1 MKCFIA
7 SHIVTFKI
15 IVQFYEFFSKSYLLY
30 FILILVYLICSFHL
44 FNTLFHNFIL
54 FIHFTGTFSRVFHI
68 YFLFCSFYVISHFF
82 WFAARTNCHDKN
94 SNFFAKTK
102 KRKKFAP
109 STSACTR
116 INFNANEFC
125 TNTKKKIPT
134 FFSSKGIFVPSFV
147 TFFNE
152 DNLFHKF

>member
-1 MKCFIA
+1 MKCLIA

-30 FILILVYLICSFHL
+30 FLLILLICSFHI
-44 FNTLFHNFIL
+44 FNTLFHNLKL

-94 SNFFAKTK
+94 SNFLQK
-102 KRKKFAP
+102 KRKKI
-109 STSACTR
+109 C
-116 INFNANEFC
+116 ANYFFFF
-125 TNTKKKIPT
+125 TLLQKKK
-134 FFSSKGIFVPSFV
+134 KK
-147 TFFNE
+147 
-152 DNLFHKF
+152 NLRHLLLLAPE

>member
-30 FILILVYLICSFHL
+30 FLLILLICSFHL

-82 WFAARTNCHDKN
+82 LIRCSYKLSRQKFKLFCKKKEKN
-94 SNFFAKTK
+94 
-102 KRKKFAP
+102 FAP

>member
-44 FNTLFHNFIL
+44 FNTLFHNFII

-68 YFLFCSFYVISHFF
+68 YFLFCSFYVFF
-82 WFAARTNCHDKN
+82 SFFLIRCSYKL
-94 SNFFAKTK
+94 SRQKFKLFAK
-102 KRKKFAP
+102 
-109 STSACTR
+109 
-116 INFNANEFC
+116 
-125 TNTKKKIPT
+125 KKK
-134 FFSSKGIFVPSFV
+134 K
-147 TFFNE
+147 
-152 DNLFHKF
+152 NLRHLLLLAPE